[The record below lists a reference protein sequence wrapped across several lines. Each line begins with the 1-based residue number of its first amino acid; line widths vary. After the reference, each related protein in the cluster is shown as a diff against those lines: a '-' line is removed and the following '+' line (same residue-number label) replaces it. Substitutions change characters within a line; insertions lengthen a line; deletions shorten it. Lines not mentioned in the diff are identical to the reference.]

1 MPEAPVNREPSSR
14 RAGESWQPLLR
25 DRTEIN
31 PSPHRNILLEADR
44 FALGIL
50 DPTLDQVADRH
61 QPDEGAIDDNR
72 EMTYP
77 TVGHRRHCRGDRRL
91 GTSRYDR
98 RRHHRS
104 GGGIDDRRPESVQSR
119 DNVTF
124 RNDPGDSSAVDNE
137 NGADAMVVEQ
147 GDNRAN
153 RRHERDADDRPS
165 TNKNRSDGHNAS
177 LSQGAARKVRSYVS
191 TCSDMICRFATKGKT
206 MADAD
211 REPLA
216 APGHWRRFRRLM
228 GVMFGLAVLAIALAL
243 ALLHAQGVVF
253 HLHFVIALGL
263 GIGVSLMLAGA
274 LMGLVFIS
282 ASSGHDEEV
291 ERHNAPRDDP
301 RR

>member
-1 MPEAPVNREPSSR
+1 
-14 RAGESWQPLLR
+14 
-25 DRTEIN
+25 
-31 PSPHRNILLEADR
+31 
-44 FALGIL
+44 
-50 DPTLDQVADRH
+50 
-61 QPDEGAIDDNR
+61 
-72 EMTYP
+72 
-77 TVGHRRHCRGDRRL
+77 
-91 GTSRYDR
+91 
-98 RRHHRS
+98 
-104 GGGIDDRRPESVQSR
+104 
-119 DNVTF
+119 
-124 RNDPGDSSAVDNE
+124 
-137 NGADAMVVEQ
+137 
-147 GDNRAN
+147 
-153 RRHERDADDRPS
+153 
-165 TNKNRSDGHNAS
+165 
-177 LSQGAARKVRSYVS
+177 
-191 TCSDMICRFATKGKT
+191 